1 MSESQT
7 LLLIFGTEIVPLI
20 IELALLAGFA
30 GALCC
35 YFFQELFSD
44 LAEYFTRK
52 SRAKGWLA
60 AQAKKRAAERG
71 GDGAGRA
78 CETRDGDTA

>member
-1 MSESQT
+1 MSESQA
-7 LLLIFGTEIVPLI
+7 LLHIFGAEVVPLI
-20 IELALLAGFA
+20 IELALIAGFV

-35 YFFQELFSD
+35 YFFHELLD
-44 LAEYFTRK
+44 GVAEFFVRK
-52 SRAKGWLA
+52 SRARGWLA

>member
-1 MSESQT
+1 MSESQA
-7 LLLIFGTEIVPLI
+7 LLQIFGAEVVPLI
-20 IELALLAGFA
+20 IELALIAGFV
-30 GALCC
+30 GALCW
-35 YFFQELFSD
+35 YFFYELLD
-44 LAEYFTRK
+44 GLAEFFTRK

>member
-1 MSESQT
+1 MSEAQT
-7 LLLIFGTEIVPLI
+7 LLHIFGIEVVPLI
-20 IELALLAGFA
+20 IELALIAGFV
-30 GALCC
+30 GAMCW
-35 YFFQELFSD
+35 YFFFELIDGITGFF
-44 LAEYFTRK
+44 ARK

>member
-1 MSESQT
+1 MSESQA
-7 LLLIFGTEIVPLI
+7 LLQIFGTEVVPLI
-20 IELALLAGFA
+20 IELALIAGFV
-30 GALCC
+30 GALCWC
-35 YFFQELFSD
+35 FFFELLD
-44 LAEYFTRK
+44 GIAEFFARK
-52 SRAKGWLA
+52 SRARGWLA

>member
-1 MSESQT
+1 MSEYQAFINVFT
-7 LLLIFGTEIVPLI
+7 KDVLPLLILMTFIS
-20 IELALLAGFA
+20 GFV
-30 GALCC
+30 GALCWHL
-35 YFFQELFSD
+35 FFDFVD
-44 LAEYFTRK
+44 WLAWSLTRK
-52 SRAKGWLA
+52 SRARGWLA